1 MINETE
7 IKNAI
12 KLANDLQGKLDSLI
26 KATNKSLEAL
36 KPAEQSKLAFVSQD
50 INAIMKAAK
59 NGDLK
64 QLQSYLNKYADSS
77 NK

>member
-36 KPAEQSKLAFVSQD
+36 EPAEQSKLAFVSQD

-59 NGDLK
+59 NGDLT
-64 QLQSYLNKYADSS
+64 QLQSYLSKYADSS

>member
-1 MINETE
+1 MINEKE

-59 NGDLK
+59 NGDLT

>member
-1 MINETE
+1 MINEKE

-26 KATNKSLEAL
+26 KATNKSLEGL
-36 KPAEQSKLAFVSQD
+36 NPAEQRTLAFVSQD

-59 NGDLK
+59 NGDLT

>member
-26 KATNKSLEAL
+26 NATNKSLEAL
-36 KPAEQSKLAFVSQD
+36 SPAEQRTLAFVSQD

-59 NGDLK
+59 NGDLT